1 MYRRKYFMT
10 PGDVWQA
17 TLGELELQLS
27 KAHFMTW
34 FKHTFISSMNEGRI
48 IINVPNTFTKTWLE
62 RKYNTAILKSLQ
74 HVLNSPIREVV
85 YEVKA
90 SGSQIPSIS
99 KENFAVRSFSSSQP
113 KIVET
118 RVETVNKYGLRINYT
133 FENFI
138 VGKGNELAHAAALAV
153 AEDPG
158 IKYNPLFV
166 YGGVGLGKTH
176 LLQAIGHRL
185 LAKKQN
191 CKLLYITCE
200 QFTNDFINAMRSGQ
214 GKEFKD
220 RYRNVDL
227 LLIDDIQFI
236 TGKEAT
242 QEELFHTFN
251 TLHQAGRQVVY
262 TSDRPPKAIVGIE
275 ERLRSRLEWG
285 GIVDISS
292 PDFETRMAI
301 LSQKCEEKQVNI
313 PQDVLQYIASL
324 LQSNVRELEGAL
336 NKIIANHQFRNTPIS
351 LEGTK
356 SLLNSFTAS
365 PQGKRVLNSKTIIDA
380 VINYYDL
387 HLEDILGK
395 SREQKLAFPR
405 QVLMYLLREELKISF
420 PSIGKEI
427 GGRDHTTVMH
437 ACDKIKKELESTEKT
452 KKDVDSIKQNIY
464 SV

>member
-1 MYRRKYFMT
+1 MS
-10 PGDVWQA
+10 PSDIWQA

-34 FKHTFISSMNEGRI
+34 FKHTHILTMSDGHITIS
-48 IINVPNTFTKTWLE
+48 VPNTFTKTWLE
-62 RKYNTAILKSLQ
+62 KKYNMAILKSLQ
-74 HVLNSPIREVV
+74 HVLNIPIREVS

-90 SGSQIPSIS
+90 PGAQTSSLP
-99 KENFAVRSFSSSQP
+99 KENVIIGSPVLGRAPNSQATL
-113 KIVET
+113 IT
-118 RVETVNKYGLRINYT
+118 ETVNKYGLRVNYT

-153 AEDPG
+153 TENPG
-158 IKYNPLFV
+158 VKYNPLFI

-185 LAKKQN
+185 LTKKQG
-191 CKLLYITCE
+191 CKILYITCE

-236 TGKEAT
+236 TGKEMT

-251 TLHQAGRQVVY
+251 TLHQYGKQVVY
-262 TSDRPPKAIVGIE
+262 TSDRPPKGIVGIE
-275 ERLRSRLEWG
+275 ERMRSRLEWG
-285 GIVDISS
+285 GIVDISN

-301 LSQKCEEKQVNI
+301 LSQKCEEKQI
-313 PQDVLQYIASL
+313 FLLPEVLQYIASA

-336 NKIIANHQFRNTPIS
+336 NKIVANHQLHNTPIT

-356 SLLNSFTAS
+356 LLLNSFTANID
-365 PQGKRVLNSKTIIDA
+365 KKNLNSKFLIET
-380 VINYYDL
+380 VINYFDL
-387 HLEDILGK
+387 TLEDIVGK

-405 QVLMYLLREELKISF
+405 QIIMYLLRQELRVSF

-427 GGRDHTTVMH
+427 GGRDHTTAMH
-437 ACDKIKKELESTEKT
+437 ACDKIKKEIENNEKT
-452 KKDVDSIKQNIY
+452 KKDIEIIKQRLY

>member
-1 MYRRKYFMT
+1 MS

-27 KAHFMTW
+27 RAHFMTW
-34 FKHTFISSMNEGRI
+34 FKHTYISSMNEGRI
-48 IINVPNTFTKTWLE
+48 TISVPNTFTKTWLE
-62 RKYNTAILKSLQ
+62 KKYNTAILKSLQ
-74 HVLNSPIREVV
+74 HVLNIPIREVV

-90 SGSQIPSIS
+90 SGAQISPIS
-99 KENFAVRSFSSSQP
+99 RENFVPPAPASVPHARET
-113 KIVET
+113 ET

-153 AEDPG
+153 AENPG
-158 IKYNPLFV
+158 IKYNPLFI

-185 LAKKQN
+185 LAKKSN

-200 QFTNDFINAMRSGQ
+200 QFTNDFVNAMRSGQ
-214 GKEFKD
+214 GREFKD

-251 TLHQAGRQVVY
+251 TLHQAGKQVVY

-301 LSQKCEEKQVNI
+301 LSQKCEEKQINL
-313 PQDVLQYIASL
+313 PQDVLQFVATS

-336 NKIIANHQFRNTPIS
+336 NKIVATHQLRNTPIT
-351 LEGTK
+351 LDGTK
-356 SLLNSFTAS
+356 SLLSSFTAS
-365 PQGKRVLNSKTIIDA
+365 PQGKKVLNSKTLIDV

-387 HLEDILGK
+387 SIEDILGK

-437 ACDKIKKELESTEKT
+437 ACDKIKKELENNDKT
-452 KKDVDSIKQNIY
+452 KKDIESIKQNIY
-464 SV
+464 SA

>member
-1 MYRRKYFMT
+1 MS
-10 PGDVWQA
+10 PSDVWQA

-34 FKHTFISSMNEGRI
+34 FKNTYIASINEGRI

-62 RKYNTAILKSLQ
+62 KKYNSAILKSLQ
-74 HVLNSPIREVV
+74 HVLNLPIKEVI

-90 SGSQIPSIS
+90 AGGQVSTNSVKS
-99 KENFAVRSFSSSQP
+99 SFSSYAPAVPAAPSKDFNT
-113 KIVET
+113 KI
-118 RVETVNKYGLRINYT
+118 ETVNKYGLRVNYT
-133 FENFI
+133 FESFI

-153 AEDPG
+153 AENPG

-185 LAKKQN
+185 LAKKES
-191 CKLLYITCE
+191 CKILYITCE
-200 QFTNDFINAMRSGQ
+200 QFTNDFVNAMRSGQ

-251 TLHQAGRQVVY
+251 TLHQAGKQVVY

-301 LSQKCEEKQVNI
+301 LSQKCEEKQINI
-313 PQDVLQYIASL
+313 PQDILQFVASS

-336 NKIIANHQFRNTPIS
+336 NKIIANHQLRNMPIT

-356 SLLNSFTAS
+356 TLLNSFASS
-365 PQGKRVLNSKTIIDA
+365 PQGKKMLNAKTLIDA
-380 VINYYDL
+380 VTGYFDL
-387 HLEDILGK
+387 SLDDILGK

-405 QVLMYLLREELKISF
+405 QILMYLLREELKISF

-437 ACDKIKKELESTEKT
+437 ACDKIKKELENNEKT
-452 KKDVDSIKQNIY
+452 KKDVESIKQNIY

>member
-1 MYRRKYFMT
+1 MS
-10 PGDVWQA
+10 PSDIWQA

-34 FKHTFISSMNEGRI
+34 FKHTYISAMGDGHI
-48 IINVPNTFTKTWLE
+48 TINVPNAFTKTWLE
-62 RKYNTAILKSLQ
+62 KKYNMAILKSLQ
-74 HVLNSPIREVV
+74 HVLNIPIREVS
-85 YEVKA
+85 YEVKMPGA
-90 SGSQIPSIS
+90 QTIS
-99 KENFAVRSFSSSQP
+99 LPKENVIIGSPTLGRTPHSQTMQ
-113 KIVET
+113 IT
-118 RVETVNKYGLRINYT
+118 ETVNKYGLRLNYT

-153 AEDPG
+153 AENPG
-158 IKYNPLFV
+158 IKYNPLFI

-185 LAKKQN
+185 LIKKQG

-200 QFTNDFINAMRSGQ
+200 QFTNDFVNAMRSGQ

-251 TLHQAGRQVVY
+251 TLHQYGKQVVY
-262 TSDRPPKAIVGIE
+262 TSDRPPKGIIGIE
-275 ERLRSRLEWG
+275 ERMRSRLEWG

-301 LSQKCEEKQVNI
+301 LSQKCEEKQI
-313 PQDVLQYIASL
+313 FISPEVLQYIAST

-336 NKIIANHQFRNTPIS
+336 NKIVANHQLHDTPIT

-356 SLLNSFTAS
+356 ILLNSFTANID
-365 PQGKRVLNSKTIIDA
+365 KKILNSKFLIET
-380 VINYYDL
+380 VINYFDL
-387 HLEDILGK
+387 TLEDIVGK
-395 SREQKLAFPR
+395 SREQRLAFPR
-405 QVLMYLLREELKISF
+405 QIIMYLLREELRVSF

-427 GGRDHTTVMH
+427 GGRDHTTAMH
-437 ACDKIKKELESTEKT
+437 ACDKIKKEIENNEKT
-452 KKDVDSIKQNIY
+452 KKDVEIIKQRLY